1 MPGLW
6 AFFWLPSQ
14 DTRWLVALQTRILVA
29 HGVDGRDALRLI
41 GGLLVVRFAR
51 LGRTARDHCAGRL
64 IDQQEVLVGM
74 GRLRAAGVLTVLGGL
89 ARAVTAACGP
99 IDGHIRCPFPRQRVP
114 RHASGSA
121 FGLHTTV
128 GARLV
133 QDGEQTVHPGVG
145 VGLTQVQRSCM
156 HGLERRRRLGDE
168 NAQEFVRH
176 AR

>member
-1 MPGLW
+1 
-6 AFFWLPSQ
+6 
-14 DTRWLVALQTRILVA
+14 
-29 HGVDGRDALRLI
+29 
-41 GGLLVVRFAR
+41 
-51 LGRTARDHCAGRL
+51 
-64 IDQQEVLVGM
+64 
-74 GRLRAAGVLTVLGGL
+74 
-89 ARAVTAACGP
+89 
-99 IDGHIRCPFPRQRVP
+99 VP

-145 VGLTQVQRSCM
+145 VGLTQVQRSCR
-156 HGLERRRRLGDE
+156 HGVEWRRRLVDE